1 MSIIFVFFAVV
12 IVAIISFLISYFK
25 NYKKSINNHSKN
37 VRMMEDGEVEQ
48 RKYQERGNQSSND
61 KSE

>member
-1 MSIIFVFFAVV
+1 MSIIFAF
-12 IVAIISFLISYFK
+12 VAAAILGIISLLISYFK
-25 NYKKSINNHSKN
+25 NYKKSINSHSKN

>member
-1 MSIIFVFFAVV
+1 MSIIFVIFAFV
-12 IVAIISFLISYFK
+12 IVGIISLLISYFK
-25 NYKKSINNHSKN
+25 NYKKSINSHSKN

-48 RKYQERGNQSSND
+48 RKYQERRNQSSKD